1 MLNCSVILDG
11 SIQTSGENTAVLEG
25 GREWSY
31 DRLNR
36 AACQFAGALVAA
48 GVERGDRVVLA
59 SPNRV
64 EFIIAYFGI
73 LKAGASVVPISIL
86 SKRREIAFVLEDTQA
101 VAMVCFEGGESLGL
115 GREGRAAFDGVS
127 SCDHFWYIARDSKA
141 DTLEGRPTVLHAMS
155 DQPDVF
161 PSANTEATDIAV
173 ILYTSGTTGKPKG
186 AVLSHQNILTTAMTA
201 GRLSG
206 MGEQD
211 VSLVTLPMF
220 HCYAQTVQ
228 LNAGLYYGGSL
239 VLLERFDPDLV
250 LQAMQ
255 DHGVTLFCGV
265 PTMYWALLNH
275 EGADKFDLKKI
286 ASNLRLGTS
295 GGAPIPVEVIRDVEE
310 KYQFKILEGYGLS
323 ETSAMAT
330 FNQLSIPRKIGSVG
344 VPVWGVEVRVVDDQ
358 MMVMPPGKRGE
369 VVIRGHSVMQ
379 GYFNRPE
386 LTEEVFRGGW
396 FHTGD
401 VGEMDEAGYLYIVDR
416 TKDMIIRGGFNVYPR
431 EIEEVLATHSAVS
444 LSAVIGVPHEKYGE
458 EVMAFIIL
466 KEGASVTP
474 GELVAWSKQEM
485 ASYKYPRRVHLV
497 ASLPLGATGKVLKKE
512 LRLQFERGEI
522 G

>member
-1 MLNCSVILDG
+1 M
-11 SIQTSGENTAVLEG
+11 
-25 GREWSY
+25 
-31 DRLNR
+31 
-36 AACQFAGALVAA
+36 
-48 GVERGDRVVLA
+48 
-59 SPNRV
+59 
-64 EFIIAYFGI
+64 
-73 LKAGASVVPISIL
+73 
-86 SKRREIAFVLEDTQA
+86 
-101 VAMVCFEGGESLGL
+101 
-115 GREGRAAFDGVS
+115 
-127 SCDHFWYIARDSKA
+127 
-141 DTLEGRPTVLHAMS
+141 
-155 DQPDVF
+155 
-161 PSANTEATDIAV
+161 
-173 ILYTSGTTGKPKG
+173 
-186 AVLSHQNILTTAMTA
+186 
-201 GRLSG
+201 
-206 MGEQD
+206 
-211 VSLVTLPMF
+211 
-220 HCYAQTVQ
+220 
-228 LNAGLYYGGSL
+228 
-239 VLLERFDPDLV
+239 
-250 LQAMQ
+250 
-255 DHGVTLFCGV
+255 
-265 PTMYWALLNH
+265 
-275 EGADKFDLKKI
+275 
-286 ASNLRLGTS
+286 
-295 GGAPIPVEVIRDVEE
+295 
-310 KYQFKILEGYGLS
+310 
-323 ETSAMAT
+323 
-330 FNQLSIPRKIGSVG
+330 
-344 VPVWGVEVRVVDDQ
+344 VDDQ